1 MRFSRYLLAA
11 VALLCVPAPT
21 LVQAATDAP
30 AALSSQALKELSGR
44 TAGAPVSCVQLRR
57 ITATRIVDA
66 TAIIYKQSPRLWY
79 VNQPDNGRCALLRP
93 NRVLIT
99 TTTTSQLCGNDLVT
113 IAEASS
119 PITYGACGLSRFV
132 PYTK

>member
-1 MRFSRYLLAA
+1 MRFSRYLLPA
-11 VALLCVPAPT
+11 VALLCVPAI
-21 LVQAATDAP
+21 AATDAP
-30 AALSSQALKELSGR
+30 APLSPQAQKELSGR
-44 TAGAPVSCVQLRR
+44 TAGAPVSCVQLSR
-57 ITATRIVDA
+57 ISSTRIVDA
-66 TAIIYKQSPRLWY
+66 TAIIYKESSRLWY
-79 VNQPDNGRCALLRP
+79 VNQPDNGRCTLLRP

-119 PITYGACGLSRFV
+119 PITYGACGLSRFI